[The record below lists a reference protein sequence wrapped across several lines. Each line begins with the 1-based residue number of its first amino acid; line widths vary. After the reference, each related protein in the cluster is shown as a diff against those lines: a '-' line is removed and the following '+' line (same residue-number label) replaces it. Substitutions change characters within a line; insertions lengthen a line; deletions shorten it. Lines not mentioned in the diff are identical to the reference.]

1 MGCIDTP
8 FPTIAPIPV
17 ENPTPEPVAPVESPT
32 PEPVEAPASEP
43 VETPTPEPVAPVET
57 STPEPETPEP
67 TITPAET
74 PTLEPVVI
82 ESQPCAGYSHCN
94 PNTQY
99 VNSTATCSG
108 SPCDPTD
115 ADVCCIG
122 DSAPA
127 SSDSGLSVGII
138 IVIVIAAVIF
148 IGVIS
153 VAVYKVRAKGQTKG
167 ALIEM

>member
-1 MGCIDTP
+1 MG
-8 FPTIAPIPV
+8 PV
-17 ENPTPEPVAPVESPT
+17 ET
-32 PEPVEAPASEP
+32 P
-43 VETPTPEPVAPVET
+43 VETPTP
-57 STPEPETPEP
+57 
-67 TITPAET
+67 
-74 PTLEPVVI
+74 EPVVI
-82 ESQPCAGYSHCN
+82 ESQPCAGYSHCRH
-94 PNTQY
+94 PPY
-99 VNSTATCSG
+99 VNTTATCSG

-127 SSDSGLSVGII
+127 SSDSGLPVGII